1 MITESTQQ
9 PAAAFFVLL
18 PLRRPRPSTVPIPA
32 HLPLPSPS
40 PRSARRRSESS
51 LSAPRPP
58 SHSGHTPR
66 PPSHFA
72 SVVMFLRGFDRAA
85 AAARFFFL
93 PYFDLL
99 MPALSQCNALRDD
112 IALRPVNLACVTFPP
127 HCSEHSRPA
136 KSNLVCAA
144 CPQFGLAT
152 CRTWGVVVG
161 VGR

>member
-1 MITESTQQ
+1 MFSFLFAAHG
-9 PAAAFFVLL
+9 PAPSRFPPTCHF
-18 PLRRPRPSTVPIPA
+18 PRPPPA
-32 HLPLPSPS
+32 LPGGAANLLSP
-40 PRSARRRSESS
+40 
-51 LSAPRPP
+51 PRPP

-93 PYFDLL
+93 PYFDLYLL

-112 IALRPVNLACVTFPP
+112 LALRTVNLACVTFPP